1 MNILFIC
8 THNRCRSILSEAI
21 FNHLA
26 GNLPFKAY
34 SAGSQPAGEV
44 HPLTLR
50 YLAEKGIPTDD
61 LRSESWEEF
70 ETLRPEIVVTVCDSA
85 AKETC
90 PLWFGDGVQLHWP
103 LPDPSKV
110 EGSEE
115 EVRESFY
122 RVMATIEQRAREV
135 FALPLGIDS
144 SEQLNEK
151 LSQLIAQ
158 GNK

>member
-34 SAGSQPAGEV
+34 SAGSQPAGYV
-44 HPLTLR
+44 HPGTIKTL
-50 YLAEKGIPTDD
+50 
-61 LRSESWEEF
+61 
-70 ETLRPEIVVTVCDSA
+70 CDSA

-90 PLWFGDGVQLHWP
+90 PLWFGDGIQLHWP

-110 EGSEE
+110 QGTEE

-122 RVMATIEQRAREV
+122 RVMATIEQRAHEV
-135 FALPLGIDS
+135 LALPLDQDS
-144 SEQLNEK
+144 PEQLNEK
-151 LSQLIAQ
+151 LAQLIAQ
-158 GNK
+158 GYK